1 MIVPITQEELERL
14 LKESEQIAN
23 DWNTYLQFRRNRD
36 AILREY
42 MPQEGMN

>member
-23 DWNTYLQFRRNRD
+23 DWNTYIQFQRNRD
-36 AILREY
+36 AILKSFMSED
-42 MPQEGMN
+42 GMN